1 MQYLQVAVTAERRD
15 AETISDWLNN
25 QGALS
30 VTVESA
36 NEQEIYD
43 SATPGD
49 PTWEV
54 QRLTA
59 LFGSDLP
66 GDSLGAGLSR
76 FSLIEKPQISR
87 LEDQDWERKWL
98 DQFVPI
104 ETGRNLWVC
113 PSWLTP
119 PDPQSVNLIIDP
131 GLAFGT
137 GTHPTTSQI
146 LDYLSRHP
154 LKNKNIVDYGCGSGI
169 LAIAALALGARR
181 AIGVDVDPK
190 AVKAA
195 VENARKNSVEDRFTG
210 VSPEQFDENYAG
222 YKADVVIANILASTL
237 LDLRKKLTSLAASN
251 ATILLSGVLEH
262 QGNEIKDSYAA
273 EFEFDQT
280 QQQHWLLLVG
290 TKRSKKE

>member
-1 MQYLQVAVTAERRD
+1 MQYLQVAVTAGRKD

-36 NEQEIYD
+36 NDQEIFD
-43 SATPGD
+43 IAAPGD

-54 QRLTA
+54 QKLTA
-59 LFGSDLP
+59 LFVSDFP
-66 GDSLGAGLSR
+66 GDSLGIGLSR
-76 FSLIEKPQISR
+76 FSLIEQPQFSR
-87 LEDQDWERKWL
+87 LEEQDWERKWL
-98 DQFVPI
+98 DQFVPVK
-104 ETGRNLWVC
+104 TGRNLWVC

-119 PDPQSVNLIIDP
+119 PDPQAVNLIIDP

-154 LKNKNIVDYGCGSGI
+154 IKNKNIVDYGCGSGI

-195 VENARKNSVEDRFTG
+195 MENARKNGVEDRFAA
-210 VSPEQFDENYAG
+210 VAPKQFDENYAE

-237 LDLRKKLTSLAASN
+237 LTLREKLASLAASN

-262 QGNEIKDSYAA
+262 QGGEIKDSFAD
-273 EFEFDQT
+273 EFEFHQT
-280 QQQHWLLLVG
+280 QRQHWLLLVG
-290 TKRSKKE
+290 TKRFK

>member
-1 MQYLQVAVTAERRD
+1 MQYLQVAVTAGRKD
-15 AETISDWLNN
+15 AESISDWLNN

-36 NEQEIYD
+36 NDQEIFD
-43 SATPGD
+43 IAAPGD

-54 QRLTA
+54 QKLTA
-59 LFGSDLP
+59 LFVSDFP
-66 GDSLGAGLSR
+66 GDSLGIGLSR
-76 FSLIEKPQISR
+76 FSLIEQPQFSR
-87 LEDQDWERKWL
+87 LEEQDWERKWL
-98 DQFVPI
+98 DQFVPVK
-104 ETGRNLWVC
+104 TGRNLWVC

-119 PDPQSVNLIIDP
+119 PDPQAVNLIIDP

-154 LKNKNIVDYGCGSGI
+154 IKNKNIVDYGCGSGI

-195 VENARKNSVEDRFTG
+195 MENARKNGVEDRFAA
-210 VSPEQFDENYAG
+210 VAAKQFDENYAE

-237 LDLRKKLTSLAASN
+237 LTLREKLTSLAASN

-262 QGNEIKDSYAA
+262 QGDEIKDSFAD

-280 QQQHWLLLVG
+280 QRQHWLLLVG
-290 TKRSKKE
+290 TKRIK